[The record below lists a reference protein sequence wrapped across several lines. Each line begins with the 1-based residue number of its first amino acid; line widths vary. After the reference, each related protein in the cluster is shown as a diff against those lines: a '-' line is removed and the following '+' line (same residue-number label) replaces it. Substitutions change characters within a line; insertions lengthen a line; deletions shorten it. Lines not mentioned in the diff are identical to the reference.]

1 MGRKSAH
8 SGMSPKDRS
17 INLMDKFIQRNDRR
31 NKDNPILPSIRKDA
45 AIPINLW
52 PLKDQIEYWNSRT
65 DTDRFND
72 VYPTYSYWIDAVEKL
87 TNVHP
92 SYFNDRTLSI
102 KSDLTAM
109 FDTKITPKDAVV
121 ELRKLGIY

>member
-72 VYPTYSYWIDAVEKL
+72 AVEKL

-92 SYFNDRTLSI
+92 SYFNDRIIPL
-102 KSDLTAM
+102 KPDLTAM
-109 FDTKITPKDAVV
+109 FNTKITPKDAVV

>member
-87 TNVHP
+87 TNVHVT
-92 SYFNDRTLSI
+92 YFNDRTLSL
-102 KSDLTAM
+102 KTDLTAM
-109 FDTKITPKDAVV
+109 FETKIVPKDAVV

>member
-31 NKDNPILPSIRKDA
+31 NKDNPILPSIRKDV

-72 VYPTYSYWIDAVEKL
+72 VYPSYSYWIDAVEKL

-92 SYFNDRTLSI
+92 SYFNDRIIPL
-102 KSDLTAM
+102 KPDLTAM
-109 FDTKITPKDAVV
+109 FNTKITPKDAVV

>member
-87 TNVHP
+87 TNVHVT
-92 SYFNDRTLSI
+92 YFNDRTLSL

-109 FDTKITPKDAVV
+109 FETKIVPKDAVV

>member
-45 AIPINLW
+45 AIPIKPFTMLYVA
-52 PLKDQIEYWNSRT
+52 LCSCI
-65 DTDRFND
+65 
-72 VYPTYSYWIDAVEKL
+72 L
-87 TNVHP
+87 
-92 SYFNDRTLSI
+92 
-102 KSDLTAM
+102 
-109 FDTKITPKDAVV
+109 
-121 ELRKLGIY
+121 

>member
-31 NKDNPILPSIRKDA
+31 NKDNPILPSIRKDHS
-45 AIPINLW
+45 IPINLW
-52 PLKDQIEYWNSRT
+52 PLKDQIEYWNTRT
-65 DTDRFND
+65 DTDRFDD
-72 VYPTYSYWIDAVEKL
+72 VYPTYSYWIAAVEKL
-87 TNVHP
+87 TNVHVT
-92 SYFNDRTLSI
+92 YFNDRTLSL

-109 FDTKITPKDAVV
+109 FETKIVPKDAVV

>member
-45 AIPINLW
+45 AIPINMW

-92 SYFNDRTLSI
+92 SFFNDGIIRL
-102 KSDLTAM
+102 KPELTAM
-109 FDTKITPKDAVV
+109 FNTKITPKDAVV

>member
-52 PLKDQIEYWNSRT
+52 PLIDKIEYWNSRT

-92 SYFNDRTLSI
+92 SYFNDRIIPL
-102 KSDLTAM
+102 KPDLTAM
-109 FDTKITPKDAVV
+109 FNTKITPKDAVV

>member
-45 AIPINLW
+45 SIPINLW

-92 SYFNDRTLSI
+92 SYFNDRIIPL
-102 KSDLTAM
+102 KSDLTSM

-121 ELRKLGIY
+121 SLRKLGIY

>member
-17 INLMDKFIQRNDRR
+17 IKLMDKFIQRNDRR
-31 NKDNPILPSIRKDA
+31 NKDNPILPSIRKDV

-65 DTDRFND
+65 ATDRFND
-72 VYPTYSYWIDAVEKL
+72 VYPSYSYWIDAVEKL

-92 SYFNDRTLSI
+92 SYFNDRIIPL
-102 KSDLTAM
+102 KPDLTAM
-109 FDTKITPKDAVV
+109 FNTKITPKDAVV

>member
-31 NKDNPILPSIRKDA
+31 NKDNPILPAIRKDHS
-45 AIPINLW
+45 IPINLW
-52 PLKDQIEYWNSRT
+52 PLKDQIEYWNTRT
-65 DTDRFND
+65 ATDRFDD
-72 VYPTYSYWIDAVEKL
+72 VYPTYSYWIAAVEKL
-87 TNVHP
+87 TNVHVT
-92 SYFNDRTLSI
+92 YFNDRTLSI

-109 FDTKITPKDAVV
+109 FDTKIVPKDAVV